1 MSLNLKTMHTHS
13 YTKDRHPQIVPSIKS
28 VIYISQQSTTIYSVQ
43 AMLTC
48 TKEEAVQMNKFWI
61 FQQLQDAV
69 VLIYERTES
78 CGGPTPRTQRLLEL
92 LQAGIG
98 EQRIP

>member
-1 MSLNLKTMHTHS
+1 
-13 YTKDRHPQIVPSIKS
+13 
-28 VIYISQQSTTIYSVQ
+28 
-43 AMLTC
+43 MLTC